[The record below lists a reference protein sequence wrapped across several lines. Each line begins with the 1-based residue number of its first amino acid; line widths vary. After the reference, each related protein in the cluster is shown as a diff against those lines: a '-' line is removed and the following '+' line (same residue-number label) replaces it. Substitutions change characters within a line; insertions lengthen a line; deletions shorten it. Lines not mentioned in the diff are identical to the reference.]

1 MPDELVEKWNRKQ
14 LAAVA
19 ANNGCESVNDAQ
31 RRTLFAVK
39 KTRWAT
45 LKERIAAAAMW
56 FAAVVVIGVLGWIL
70 ADIFL
75 KGAAELS
82 LSYLLDDI
90 EEAGR
95 SGGILPVIVS
105 TLAILFVT
113 LAVSVPLSL
122 ATAIALTE
130 HTRDLS
136 RAGRMVRRSLDV
148 LAAVP
153 SIVFGLFGNAF
164 FCIALGMGYSIWSGG
179 LTLACMA
186 LPIMIRTTEQA
197 IRAVPDEYRLAS
209 AALGMSRFT
218 TMFWIVL
225 PAAASGLAAGLVL
238 GIGRAL
244 AETAALIFTSGY
256 VTRMPESLSD
266 SGRAL
271 SVHIYDMAMNVPGG
285 NPKSCA
291 AAVVLVL
298 LLLLLNLTA
307 ALMTRYVGRQS
318 GEPMRRRIIR

>member
-1 MPDELVEKWNRKQ
+1 MADANS
-14 LAAVA
+14 AVPRQTFSA
-19 ANNGCESVNDAQ
+19 SSPLSSFRNSTQ
-31 RRTLFAVK
+31 FRTGGV
-39 KTRWAT
+39 RV
-45 LKERIAAAAMW
+45 KERIATGIVWAAAGLIV
-56 FAAVVVIGVLGWIL
+56 ALLGWIL

-75 KGAAELS
+75 KGVSQLS
-82 LSYLLDDI
+82 LSYLQNDMED
-90 EEAGR
+90 AGR
-95 SGGILPVIVS
+95 GGGIVTIIVS
-105 TLAILFVT
+105 TLAILVVT
-113 LAVSVPLSL
+113 LAASIPLSL

-136 RAGRMVRRSLDV
+136 TGGRLVRRSLDV

-164 FCIALGMGYSIWSGG
+164 FCIALGLGYSIWSGG

-197 IRAVPDEYRLAS
+197 IRAVPDEYRYAS
-209 AALGMSRFT
+209 AALGVSRST
-218 TMFWIVL
+218 TLLRIIL
-225 PAAASGLAAGLVL
+225 PAAAPGLAAGLVL

-271 SVHIYDMAMNVPGG
+271 SVHIYDLAMNVPGG
-285 NPKSCA
+285 NARSCA
-291 AAVVLVL
+291 AAIVLVA
-298 LLLLLNLTA
+298 LLLLLNISSALLTSF
-307 ALMTRYVGRQS
+307 VGRQT
-318 GEPMRRRIIR
+318 GAPMFERKLG

>member
-1 MPDELVEKWNRKQ
+1 MPNENHPADQQPSCDNTALSDFKVGR
-14 LAAVA
+14 LALAKEQIVTAGVWTSAVLIV
-19 ANNGCESVNDAQ
+19 G
-31 RRTLFAVK
+31 L
-39 KTRWAT
+39 
-45 LKERIAAAAMW
+45 
-56 FAAVVVIGVLGWIL
+56 LGWIL

-75 KGAAELS
+75 RGLSDIS
-82 LSYLLDDI
+82 LSYLWSDI
-90 EEAGR
+90 EDAGR
-95 SGGILPVIVS
+95 SGGILPIIVS
-105 TLAILFVT
+105 TLAILMVT
-113 LAVSVPLSL
+113 LVTSIPLSL

-136 RAGRMVRRSLDV
+136 RGGRLVRRSLDV

-197 IRAVPDEYRLAS
+197 IRAVPNEFGYAS
-209 AALGMSRFT
+209 AALGVSRST
-218 TMFWIVL
+218 TIFRIVL
-225 PAAASGLAAGLVL
+225 PAAAPGLAAGLVL

-266 SGRAL
+266 SGRSL
-271 SVHIYDMAMNVPGG
+271 SVHVYDLAMNVAGG
-285 NPKSCA
+285 NARSCA
-291 AAVVLVL
+291 AATVLVT
-298 LLLLLNLTA
+298 LLLLLNMIAVLLTK
-307 ALMTRYVGRQS
+307 YVGRQTGAS
-318 GEPMRRRIIR
+318 TQTGRLR

>member
-1 MPDELVEKWNRKQ
+1 MADASSALPQ
-14 LAAVA
+14 QAVCA
-19 ANNGCESVNDAQ
+19 SSTSSSFRNSAKF
-31 RRTLFAVK
+31 RTIGV
-39 KTRWAT
+39 R
-45 LKERIAAAAMW
+45 LKEGIATGVVWAAAGLIVAL
-56 FAAVVVIGVLGWIL
+56 LGWVL

-75 KGAAELS
+75 KGVSQLS
-82 LSYLLDDI
+82 LSYLWNDMED
-90 EEAGR
+90 AGR
-95 SGGILPVIVS
+95 GGGILPIIVS
-105 TLAILFVT
+105 TLAILMVT
-113 LAVSVPLSL
+113 LATSIPLSL

-136 RAGRMVRRSLDV
+136 TGGRLVRRSLDV

-164 FCIALGMGYSIWSGG
+164 FCIVLGFGYSIWSGG

-197 IRAVPDEYRLAS
+197 IRAVPDDYRYAT
-209 AALGMSRFT
+209 AALGMSRST
-218 TMFWIVL
+218 TMFRVIL
-225 PAAASGLAAGLVL
+225 PAAAPSLAAGLVL

-271 SVHIYDMAMNVPGG
+271 SVHIYDLAMNVPGG
-285 NPKSCA
+285 NARSCA
-291 AAVVLVL
+291 AAVVLVAL
-298 LLLLLNLTA
+298 LFMLNMLSVMLTS
-307 ALMTRYVGRQS
+307 YVGRKTGASMFERS
-318 GEPMRRRIIR
+318 GG

>member
-1 MPDELVEKWNRKQ
+1 MHSLR
-14 LAAVA
+14 L
-19 ANNGCESVNDAQ
+19 SS
-31 RRTLFAVK
+31 
-39 KTRWAT
+39 AT
-45 LKERIAAAAMW
+45 KERIAVVVVWTAAASI
-56 FAAVVVIGVLGWIL
+56 VGVLAWIL

-75 KGAAELS
+75 KGMSQLS
-82 LSYLLDDI
+82 LPFLWDPMED
-90 EEAGR
+90 AGR
-95 SGGILPVIVS
+95 GGGIASIIVS
-105 TLAILFVT
+105 TLAILAVT
-113 LAVSVPLSL
+113 LSVAVPLSL

-136 RAGRMVRRSLDV
+136 RGGRMVRRSLDV

-164 FCIALGMGYSIWSGG
+164 FCIALGMGYSILSGG

-197 IRAVPDEYRLAS
+197 IRAVPDEYRFAA
-209 AALGMSRFT
+209 AALGLSRT
-218 TMFWIVL
+218 TTVFRVIL
-225 PAAASGLAAGLVL
+225 PAASSEMAAGLVL

-285 NPKSCA
+285 NARSSA
-291 AAVVLVL
+291 TAVVLVTML
-298 LLLLLNLTA
+298 LLINVIAVRL
-307 ALMTRYVGRQS
+307 TRYAGRQACS
-318 GEPMRRRIIR
+318 ARRKGDLV

>member
-1 MPDELVEKWNRKQ
+1 MHSLR
-14 LAAVA
+14 LSSA
-19 ANNGCESVNDAQ
+19 S
-31 RRTLFAVK
+31 
-39 KTRWAT
+39 
-45 LKERIAAAAMW
+45 KERIATAIVW
-56 FAAVVVIGVLGWIL
+56 VAAVFIVGVLAWIFV
-70 ADIFL
+70 DILL
-75 KGAAELS
+75 KGLS
-82 LSYLLDDI
+82 QLSFSFLWDDM
-90 EEAGR
+90 EDAGR
-95 SGGILPVIVS
+95 GGGIASIIVS
-105 TLAILFVT
+105 TLAILAVT
-113 LAVSVPLSL
+113 LTVAVPLSV

-136 RAGRMVRRSLDV
+136 RGGRMVRRSLDV

-164 FCIALGMGYSIWSGG
+164 FGIALGMGYSILSGG

-197 IRAVPDEYRLAS
+197 IRAVPDDYRFAS
-209 AALGMSRFT
+209 AALGLSRTT
-218 TMFWIVL
+218 TMFRVVL
-225 PAAASGLAAGLVL
+225 PAAAPGLSAGLVL

-285 NPKSCA
+285 NARSCGT
-291 AAVVLVL
+291 AVVLVT
-298 LLLLLNLTA
+298 LLLLLNITTVML
-307 ALMTRYVGRQS
+307 TRYAGRQPGAVTRAGGS
-318 GEPMRRRIIR
+318 DDSD